1 MSTNSNKSSRL
12 QKLKGSDYEIAEGQ
26 PDIRGWDVKDE
37 NGNLIGEVDELIF
50 DVQSLKVR
58 YMVVFLDEDYSGAK
72 SRDVLIPI
80 GLAELDRSD
89 DDAVLPGVTQAQIT
103 ALPTYDDDI
112 TSENE
117 TSIRNVFAG
126 LGTAAGAT
134 ALTNTGDNPDDF
146 YNHDHFN
153 EGNLMNRRKGANL
166 EGTTSIPVIEEELQV
181 GKQTV
186 QTGGAYIRS
195 RIVERSVEE
204 NVNLSQ
210 EQVFVERNTV
220 DRPADVS
227 ELESFKE
234 GVVEMKE
241 FAEVPVVSKSA
252 RVVEEINI
260 GKEVSEHEETVR
272 ETVRKTEVDIEDL
285 EKNRGTSSSDTIGN
299 I

>member
-117 TSIRNVFAG
+117 SSIRNVFAG

-166 EGTTSIPVIEEELQV
+166 ESTTSIPVIEEELQV
-181 GKQTV
+181 GNKRCKQVALT
-186 QTGGAYIRS
+186 
-195 RIVERSVEE
+195 
-204 NVNLSQ
+204 
-210 EQVFVERNTV
+210 
-220 DRPADVS
+220 
-227 ELESFKE
+227 
-234 GVVEMKE
+234 
-241 FAEVPVVSKSA
+241 SA
-252 RVVEEINI
+252 RGSWN
-260 GKEVSEHEETVR
+260 GQWK
-272 ETVRKTEVDIEDL
+272 KM
-285 EKNRGTSSSDTIGN
+285 
-299 I
+299 